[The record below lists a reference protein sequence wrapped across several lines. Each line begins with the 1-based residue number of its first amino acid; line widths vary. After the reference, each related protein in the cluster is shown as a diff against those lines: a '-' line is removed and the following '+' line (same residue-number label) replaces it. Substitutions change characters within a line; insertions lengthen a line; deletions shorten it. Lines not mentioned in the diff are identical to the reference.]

1 MNCQKMGRI
10 MILAIEE
17 ANEKRGWML
26 EMEGGTIWAG
36 TAMSK
41 LGAQGNYTTPRVRVP
56 SLRFLCPGSLVVSP

>member
-41 LGAQGNYTTPRVRVP
+41 LGARGQLYNP
-56 SLRFLCPGSLVVSP
+56 